1 MQFIFGLAQ
10 KKIRFPK
17 ELCSSLW
24 ITSTVPYL
32 HATNV
37 TELPASKH
45 QAWSLMIEVR
55 TAFLFLSRRRFGGD
69 VDKKQIKESN
79 HFRRNKTIKKMTER

>member
-1 MQFIFGLAQ
+1 M
-10 KKIRFPK
+10 
-17 ELCSSLW
+17 S
-24 ITSTVPYL
+24 YL
-32 HATNV
+32 HTTNV

-55 TAFLFLSRRRFGGD
+55 TACLFLGRRGVGGD
-69 VDKKQIKESN
+69 IDKKQIKESD